1 MKPYADH
8 FSRLA
13 PEYAECRPGYPDALF
28 DCLAQSVDRHEL
40 AWDCAAGSG
49 QASVPLARS
58 FTRVVATD
66 ASAAMLALAP
76 RHPRIEYR
84 VAPAESSGLRDATV
98 DLITVAQALHW
109 LDLRPFYA
117 EVERVLAPGG
127 VLAVW
132 TYGTQRLDHP
142 AMDELLGHFYR
153 EVVGPYW
160 PPERCHVESG
170 YKALPFPF
178 AEIAAPAFDM
188 QAQWTL
194 AQFLGYL
201 RTWSATRLYRDRV
214 GRDPVEPLG
223 SELVRHWGDR
233 EAARRVTWPLSLRVG
248 RTGGQLGGSTDRQTP
263 YA

>member
-13 PEYAECRPGYPDALF
+13 PAYAEYRPGYPDALF
-28 DCLAQSVDRHEL
+28 DYLAQSVDRREL

-49 QASVPLARS
+49 QASVSLARI
-58 FTRVVATD
+58 FGRVVATD
-66 ASAAMLALAP
+66 ASADMLALAP
-76 RHPRIEYR
+76 RHPKIEYR
-84 VAPAESSGLRDATV
+84 VAPAESSGLGNATV

-109 LDLRPFYA
+109 LNLRPFYA

-132 TYGTQRLDHP
+132 TYGTQHLHHV

-160 PPERCHVESG
+160 PPERSHVESG

-178 AEIAAPAFDM
+178 AEIAAPSFEM
-188 QAQWTL
+188 QARWTL
-194 AQFLGYL
+194 AQFVGYL
-201 RTWSATRLYRDRV
+201 RSWSATQRYRDKV
-214 GRDPVEPLG
+214 GQDPVEELG
-223 SELVRHWGDR
+223 SELARHWGEP

-248 RTGGQLGGSTDRQTP
+248 RAGPTDPPTRC
-263 YA
+263 A